1 MRFHGFFLILLV
13 TSCLSIPL
21 LVPEIPSFLKICHQS
36 DPFLDDCIMQ
46 SVLSLKPYLKNGI
59 AALGIPACEPLRLE
73 EIQIDQSSGPIYIHA
88 RYNNVSI
95 YGGTNFAPK
104 SISFDLD
111 KNIVHLELYIPRLE
125 MVANYIMD
133 GRIIMLPITGNGIG
147 YGNFTDIDAIVALQ
161 LERYRN
167 ERTGLIHQKVED
179 IYVDFEIGH
188 ATVRLDNLFN
198 GDETLSAAMN
208 LFLNENWGTVITE
221 IRPKLEET
229 VAMLVTNFTNTIFS
243 VFPEDVLL
251 PP

>member
-1 MRFHGFFLILLV
+1 
-13 TSCLSIPL
+13 
-21 LVPEIPSFLKICHQS
+21 
-36 DPFLDDCIMQ
+36 
-46 SVLSLKPYLKNGI
+46 
-59 AALGIPACEPLRLE
+59 
-73 EIQIDQSSGPIYIHA
+73 
-88 RYNNVSI
+88 
-95 YGGTNFAPK
+95 
-104 SISFDLD
+104 
-111 KNIVHLELYIPRLE
+111 

-167 ERTGLIHQKVED
+167 ERTGLIHQKVDD

-208 LFLNENWGTVITE
+208 LFLNENWSTVITE

-251 PP
+251 PPWSKILYIFFSPVNMLMRCIDWFCKFFLNFYILFLNTVFEVVIKLEIPVISILS

>member
-1 MRFHGFFLILLV
+1 
-13 TSCLSIPL
+13 
-21 LVPEIPSFLKICHQS
+21 
-36 DPFLDDCIMQ
+36 
-46 SVLSLKPYLKNGI
+46 
-59 AALGIPACEPLRLE
+59 
-73 EIQIDQSSGPIYIHA
+73 
-88 RYNNVSI
+88 
-95 YGGTNFAPK
+95 
-104 SISFDLD
+104 
-111 KNIVHLELYIPRLE
+111 

-167 ERTGLIHQKVED
+167 ERTGLIHQKVDD

-208 LFLNENWGTVITE
+208 LFLNENWSTVITE

-251 PP
+251 PPWSKILYIFFSPVNMLMRCIDWFCKFF